1 MVAIVKVRLPL
12 AMVLVTG
19 AVLLGGCGPARLNVD
34 KKYTMDVSDARAIDL
49 DAQPKPQ
56 KVNVEFSVSDG
67 EARVLVFRAEDA
79 QGEEGMLEAPASK
92 ALGSQRGSTGNFTVD
107 LPPNTRARVVIRD
120 LTKKADVTIK
130 VTNRQ

>member
-1 MVAIVKVRLPL
+1 MVVVAHVRLPL
-12 AMVLVTG
+12 AVVLMTG
-19 AVLLGGCGPARLNVD
+19 VVLLGGCGPARLNVD
-34 KKYTMDVSDARAIDL
+34 KKYTMDVGDARAIDL
-49 DAQPKPQ
+49 EAQAKPQ
-56 KVNVEFSVSDG
+56 KVNVEFSVSEG

-79 QGEEGMLEAPASK
+79 KGDEGILEAPASK

-130 VTNRQ
+130 VTNQQ